1 MLKAITHLEQFRE
14 YFADWKQPWYF
25 AKPEDT
31 TKMLQE
37 TGYVNT
43 TVYSNNN
50 CVILPNRQI
59 YSKFVKTVVM
69 KPYLDHLPPHND
81 EIDKLKTLFLE
92 VFLDEVEKR
101 SNKSNT
107 HWFLDFVRLNIIAHR
122 S

>member
-1 MLKAITHLEQFRE
+1 MF
-14 YFADWKQPWYF
+14 
-25 AKPEDT
+25 
-31 TKMLQE
+31 QE

-43 TVYSNNN
+43 TVYSNSD

-69 KPYLDHLPPHND
+69 KPYLDYLSPHND
-81 EIDKLKTLFLE
+81 EIDNLKTL
-92 VFLDEVEKR
+92 FLDEVEKR